1 MYASTLWRQAPS
13 TRMKICDAQTA
24 THRTVV
30 TNPSLPCCRMF
41 QSENFKV
48 WPNEKKNHHMC
59 SITRS
64 PSRCLSAQQDA
75 RETTQTR
82 TRFTSIT
89 NIGAGQTARPHN
101 NMKAISRDFATS
113 TANSPQRQP
122 TRKNLT
128 QGQKHAP
135 KRDGAQQRMIMSSIR
150 RVDRM
155 FSAQKCLKR

>member
-24 THRTVV
+24 THRTLV

-41 QSENFKV
+41 QSEFFKV
-48 WPNEKKNHHMC
+48 WPNEKK
-59 SITRS
+59 ITTCVQ
-64 PSRCLSAQQDA
+64 SRALRLGLSAQQDA